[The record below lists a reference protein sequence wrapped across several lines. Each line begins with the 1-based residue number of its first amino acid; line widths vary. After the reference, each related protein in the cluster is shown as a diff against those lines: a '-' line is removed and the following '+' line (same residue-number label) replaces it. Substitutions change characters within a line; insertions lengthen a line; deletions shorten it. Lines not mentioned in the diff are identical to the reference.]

1 MKPTDLITLAK
12 EAGLKAK
19 IKAGRVT
26 LTGPGLCAPMSFP
39 ADRDVVESVVAA
51 VKNIRAAK
59 EQRKRVVV
67 R

>member
-39 ADRDVVESVVAA
+39 ANAPVVESVVAA
-51 VKNIRAAK
+51 VRNIKAAK
-59 EQRKRVVV
+59 DSRKVTK
-67 R
+67 